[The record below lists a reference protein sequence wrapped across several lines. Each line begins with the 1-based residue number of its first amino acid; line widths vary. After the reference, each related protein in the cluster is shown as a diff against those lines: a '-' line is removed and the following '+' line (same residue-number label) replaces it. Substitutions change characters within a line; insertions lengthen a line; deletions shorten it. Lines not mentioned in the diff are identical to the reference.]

1 MIRLFSIL
9 PLILL
14 IGFCGFKQPAE
25 TIGGPYTATLITKAT
40 NSKSAEGSERTT
52 IRIVYTCNR
61 TGDSVN
67 VYPVDQGAVSA
78 PKGYSIGTNGGF
90 YLISRPIYSTDA
102 ADSIRIG
109 FSEADHTILINKT
122 DRYQLYTA
130 YYTWFKQQVQTKHS
144 VMAVLR
150 LLEDNIG
157 EYPIADALPLLLYVP
172 QGGIDKH
179 IMQGKVITKRSQSDE
194 VTDTWNCTYRYNK
207 AGKLDMVKAASG
219 NETRFS
225 KKIMYKGANV
235 ASINL
240 YKNIES
246 RHVTDGII
254 TYNAGKKQV
263 IKYTQDTEQ
272 TGKNLE
278 TTLVTTFTKRDLA
291 NVKKLNISQAEVLSL
306 VK

>member
-14 IGFCGFKQPAE
+14 TGFCGFKQHVE
-25 TIGGPYTATLITKAT
+25 TVGGPYTATLITKVT
-40 NSKSAEGSERTT
+40 NSKSAEGSERTI
-52 IRIVYTCNR
+52 IRIVYTCNKM
-61 TGDSVN
+61 GDSVN
-67 VYPVDQGAVSA
+67 IYPVDQGAVSA

-122 DRYQLYTA
+122 DRYQLHPA

-157 EYPIADALPLLLYVP
+157 DYSIEDALPLLLYTP
-172 QGGIDKH
+172 QAGVDKH
-179 IMQGKVITKRSQSDE
+179 ILQGMIITKRSQSDE
-194 VTDTWNCTYRYNK
+194 VTDTWKCTYHYNK
-207 AGKLDMVKAASG
+207 TGKLDMVKAASG
-219 NETRFS
+219 KETRFS
-225 KKIMYKGANV
+225 KKIIYTGGIV
-235 ASINL
+235 AGIKL
-240 YKNIES
+240 YRNIES
-246 RHVTDGII
+246 RQVNNAVI

-263 IKYTQDTEQ
+263 IKYTEDTEE

-278 TTLVTTFTKRDLA
+278 TTLVTTFTKRELA
-291 NVKKLNISQAEVLSL
+291 NIKKLNISQAEVLSL